1 MLQSSGHRVT
11 EHPYIYIVMSYKI
24 GFLIDKTNNWI
35 EKFLKKENFKNNPKY
50 KFKIFDNH
58 LKIKNYD
65 VLFILGY
72 TKILDKKFLKKN
84 KYNLIIHESNLPKGK
99 GFAPV
104 QWQILKNKKNIPVCL
119 IKAENNVDSGEIFE
133 KIFFKLDGTELYD
146 EIRKKQAKA
155 TFSIIKRFLKK
166 FPKIFPKKQVGKS
179 TFYRRRYPKDN
190 LLNINKSIK
199 DNFDLLRIGNN
210 ELFPSH
216 FHYRSIKY
224 IIKIFKEN

>member
-1 MLQSSGHRVT
+1 
-11 EHPYIYIVMSYKI
+11 MSYKI

-35 EKFLKKENFKNNPKY
+35 EKFLKKENFKNNSKY

-65 VLFILGY
+65 VVFILGY
-72 TKILDKKFLKKN
+72 TRILDKNFLKKS
-84 KYNLIIHESNLPKGK
+84 KYNLIVHESNLPKGK

-119 IKAENNVDSGEIFE
+119 IKAEDKVDSGEIFE
-133 KIFFKLDGTELYD
+133 KIFFKLDGTELHD

-155 TFSIIKRFLKK
+155 TFNIIKRFLKK
-166 FPKIFPKKQVGKS
+166 FPKIFSKKQVGKS
-179 TFYRRRYPKDN
+179 TFYRRRYPKNN

-199 DNFDLLRIGNN
+199 ENFNLLRIGNN

-216 FHYRSIKY
+216 FYYKSIKY
-224 IIKIFKEN
+224 IIKIFKEDKLK